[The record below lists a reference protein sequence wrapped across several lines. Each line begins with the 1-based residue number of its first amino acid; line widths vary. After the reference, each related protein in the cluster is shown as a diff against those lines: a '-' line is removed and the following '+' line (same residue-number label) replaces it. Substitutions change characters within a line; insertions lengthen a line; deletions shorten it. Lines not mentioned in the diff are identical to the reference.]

1 MSATAPGPGR
11 LVLAATPIGNVDDAS
26 EHLRRLLA
34 EADVVAAEDT
44 RRTRALAA
52 RMGVEIGGRVVSH
65 HEHNEA
71 ERSADLLDVVAGG
84 GTVVVVTDA
93 GMPAVSDPGFRVV
106 TAAVAAGLPVTAAP
120 GPSAVL
126 TALALSGL
134 PTDRFCFEGFLPRRP
149 GERAR
154 ALADLADERRTM
166 VFFEAPHRLDD
177 VLAAMVDAFG
187 ADRPAAVCRE
197 LTKTYEEV
205 RRGPLAELVA
215 WAAEGAVRGEIVVV
229 VGGAVRATSASTA
242 DLVAEVL
249 ARADAGERLK
259 DAVAEV
265 ATVAGVAKRDLYAA
279 ALAARSR

>member
-1 MSATAPGPGR
+1 MTPQAPGSGR
-11 LVLAATPIGNVDDAS
+11 LVLAATPIGDVADAS
-26 EHLRRLLA
+26 ARLRRLLE

-44 RRTRALAA
+44 RRLRALAA
-52 RMGVEIGGRVVSH
+52 RMGVTVGGRVVSH

-71 ERSADLLDVVAGG
+71 ATTPELLDVVAGG
-84 GTVVVVTDA
+84 GTVLVVTDA

-106 TAAVAAGLPVTAAP
+106 SAAVAAGLTVTAAP

-134 PTDRFCFEGFLPRRP
+134 PTDRFCFEGFPPRKP

-154 ALADLADERRTM
+154 AFAALEREPRTM
-166 VFFEAPHRLDD
+166 VFFEAPHRLAAT
-177 VLAAMVDAFG
+177 LADMAAAFG

-205 RRGPLAELVA
+205 VRDGLGALAA
-215 WAAEGAVRGEIVVV
+215 WAGAGEVRGEIAVV
-229 VGGAVRATSASTA
+229 VGGAPAREVPSEA

-249 ARADAGERLK
+249 ARADGGERLK

-265 ATVAGVAKRDLYAA
+265 AQVAGVPKRDLYAA
-279 ALAARSR
+279 ALAARGR

>member
-1 MSATAPGPGR
+1 VTPQAPGSGR
-11 LVLAATPIGNVDDAS
+11 LVLAATPIGDVADAS
-26 EHLRRLLA
+26 ARLRRLLE

-44 RRTRALAA
+44 RRLRALAA
-52 RMGVEIGGRVVSH
+52 RMGVTVGGRVVSH

-71 ERSADLLDVVAGG
+71 ATTPELLDVVAGG
-84 GTVVVVTDA
+84 GTVLVVTDA

-106 TAAVAAGLPVTAAP
+106 SAAVAAGLTVTAAP

-134 PTDRFCFEGFLPRRP
+134 PTDRFCFEGFPPRKP

-154 ALADLADERRTM
+154 AFAALEREPRTM
-166 VFFEAPHRLDD
+166 VFFEAPHRLAAT
-177 VLAAMVDAFG
+177 LADMAAAFG

-205 RRGPLAELVA
+205 VRDGLGALAA
-215 WAAEGAVRGEIVVV
+215 WAGAGEVRGEIAVV
-229 VGGAVRATSASTA
+229 VGGAPAREVPSEA

-249 ARADAGERLK
+249 ARADGGERLK

-265 ATVAGVAKRDLYAA
+265 AQVAGVPKRDLYAA
-279 ALAARSR
+279 ALAARGR